1 MNLFQVIAL
10 LVLMVLIVITVAS
23 TIRGRATRREGFA
36 WVLVWLAA
44 GVAIAWPNVTTK
56 VAHLLGI
63 RRGADLVLY
72 CAVVVMMVGFLMV
85 FVRLRRL
92 QRELTLI
99 VRHLAI
105 HDATDTSSLEKKDC
119 PTEAT
124 GSSDNASPSQGSREG
139 KDIHG

>member
-10 LVLMVLIVITVAS
+10 FLLALLLAITVAS
-23 TIRGRATRREGFA
+23 TIRGRATRREGVA

-72 CAVVVMMVGFLMV
+72 CAVVVMLVGFLMV

-105 HDATDTSSLEKKDC
+105 RNATDASFSEARTTTAKDAEPSDDATSC
-119 PTEAT
+119 
-124 GSSDNASPSQGSREG
+124 QGSREG
-139 KDIHG
+139 KDIRD